1 MLLAPPLS
9 LRLSRSIAV
18 AAVTA
23 SPPLLVRRALPLL
36 ARASLTW
43 TPSSPSPSLSSRYT
57 TSSATPPHP
66 TQEELFTPGTIL
78 RCDSSRDYK
87 VEQVLSDRPPY
98 LFVYRVSHG
107 ATQYIA
113 KKMIKGEF
121 DYQMKLQGLVSS
133 SPNVRTVVDSNR
145 EHEIFIYSFF
155 LGDLLQLSQ
164 RNLAPE
170 TRKDILRSALRG
182 LIDLHAKYISH
193 NDIKPNNIL
202 LDYEEGKNGDLT
214 IKSVQISDLD
224 DSVIL
229 SPEGAVQGPCCG
241 NQIWRSPEAWARAR
255 QSFPSD
261 VFSFAIVMIYVVT
274 DRMVFH
280 VGDDLLNAEDSWRHI
295 LRRHLS
301 YFGDEDGF
309 NGYMDLIGEENPVH
323 DRVMGLMND
332 FLTGDGPQSFQNWV
346 DIDPTF
352 RDLIVKMTRLD
363 PALRITAQQAIDHPW
378 FSAA

>member
-1 MLLAPPLS
+1 MLLTLSLS
-9 LRLSRSIAV
+9 LRLSRSIA
-18 AAVTA
+18 AAAAAA
-23 SPPLLVRRALPLL
+23 SLPLLVRRALPSLT
-36 ARASLTW
+36 RTSLTW
-43 TPSSPSPSLSSRYT
+43 TPPSSSLRSTLSST
-57 TSSATPPHP
+57 ASTASPHP
-66 TQEELFTPGTIL
+66 TQEELLAPGTIL
-78 RCDSSRDYK
+78 RCDSGQDYK
-87 VEQVLSDRPPY
+87 IEQVLSDRLPY
-98 LFVYRVSHG
+98 LFVYRASHG
-107 ATQYIA
+107 TTQYIA
-113 KKMIKGEF
+113 KKKIKGEF
-121 DYQMKLQGLVSS
+121 DYQMELQGLVSS
-133 SPNVRTVVDSNR
+133 SPNVRTVVDSNQ
-145 EHEIFIYSFF
+145 EHEIFIYPFF
-155 LGDLLQLSQ
+155 HGDLLQLSQ
-164 RNLAPE
+164 RKLAPE

-182 LIDLHAKYISH
+182 LIDLHAKHISH

-202 LDYEEGKNGDLT
+202 LNYKEGNNVDLT

-229 SPEGAVQGPCCG
+229 SPKGAVKGHCCG

-280 VGDDLLNAEDSWRHI
+280 VGQDLLNAEDSWRHI

-309 NGYMDLIGEENPVH
+309 NGYMDHIGEENPVY
-323 DRVMGLMND
+323 DRMMGLMND
-332 FLTGDGPQSFQNWV
+332 FLTGDGLQSFGYWV

-378 FSAA
+378 FSAT